1 MLYCYWDM
9 AHDRC
14 NYFSFWTIFCPFT
27 PQTAPKKSK
36 LKKKKKKKW
45 KKTPQN
51 TNPPRDII
59 ILCNCTKNHDH
70 ILYSSWD
77 VGHDRCNCYFSFWA
91 IFYPFTPTPTPPP
104 PLKAQKI
111 SILKKWKKYL
121 EISSFYICVPKIM
134 IRWCTVPVYS
144 AQQTDGQT
152 YRKRDM

>member
-14 NYFSFWTIFCPFT
+14 NYFSFWSIFCPFT
-27 PQTAPKKSK
+27 PQTSPKKSK
-36 LKKKKKKKW
+36 LKKKKKKK
-45 KKTPQN
+45 KPPQK
-51 TNPPRDII
+51 TNPPRHII
-59 ILCNCTKNHDH
+59 ILCKCTKNHDHDH
-70 ILYSSWD
+70 ILYSSSD
-77 VGHDRCNCYFSFWA
+77 VGRGRCNYYFSFWA
-91 IFYPFTPTPTPPP
+91 IFCPFT

-111 SILKKWKKYL
+111 NILKKWKKFL

-152 YRKRDM
+152 DRKRDM